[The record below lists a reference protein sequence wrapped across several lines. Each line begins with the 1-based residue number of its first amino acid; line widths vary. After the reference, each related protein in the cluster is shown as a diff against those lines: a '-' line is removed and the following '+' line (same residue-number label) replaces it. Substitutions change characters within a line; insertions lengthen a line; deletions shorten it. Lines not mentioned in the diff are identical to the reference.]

1 CLDGSLAGRDR
12 GLGGERLCRSGCERR
27 ALVLFRHAPRR
38 PGDERAR
45 ELDVGVRLRKRVGDC
60 LVRADRL
67 AELDARLRVLETE
80 VEGALRDAERLRGC
94 GGAETGSF
102 VLEAQEAAG
111 GVDGCDVAVGRQRR
125 DVAEVEAWV
134 ADVSHLLQQQR
145 LLDEAY

>member
-1 CLDGSLAGRDR
+1 VRDFETQLGGAAAEAFEPDGPLVEPMQRVLPREADAAVCLDGSLAGRDR

-38 PGDERAR
+38 PVDERAR
-45 ELDVGVRLRKRVGDC
+45 ELDVGVRLREWVGDC

-102 VLEAQEAAG
+102 VL
-111 GVDGCDVAVGRQRR
+111 
-125 DVAEVEAWV
+125 
-134 ADVSHLLQQQR
+134 
-145 LLDEAY
+145 